1 MTNQLET
8 ARLILRLPRRE
19 DIDVFA
25 ALWADPE
32 TLKDLPNEPLTRVE
46 CWPRLLRIAGSWALL
61 GYGNWL
67 VFEKSGDFVGVIGFF
82 DAARGFG
89 EDFDEYRELGYT
101 LAPAHSGKGYATE
114 ACLAALKW
122 MDHQSF
128 GNHTV
133 CMMGVGHVASI
144 RVAEKC
150 GYSVMREAQDE
161 QGEIRLMIRK
171 KPAAS

>member
-82 DAARGFG
+82 DLCALPLQVIFVL
-89 EDFDEYRELGYT
+89 DFDLYGVLALELS
-101 LAPAHSGKGYATE
+101 AE
-114 ACLAALKW
+114 N
-122 MDHQSF
+122 SF
-128 GNHTV
+128 
-133 CMMGVGHVASI
+133 
-144 RVAEKC
+144 
-150 GYSVMREAQDE
+150 
-161 QGEIRLMIRK
+161 
-171 KPAAS
+171 